1 LVDWEMFGEK
11 PPLSS
16 MRGEKQNKL
25 RIHKISYTVNKT
37 RNKLNTAEI

>member
-1 LVDWEMFGEK
+1 MFGGK

-25 RIHKISYTVNKT
+25 RIHKINYTVNKAG
-37 RNKLNTAEI
+37 NKLNKLKYNI